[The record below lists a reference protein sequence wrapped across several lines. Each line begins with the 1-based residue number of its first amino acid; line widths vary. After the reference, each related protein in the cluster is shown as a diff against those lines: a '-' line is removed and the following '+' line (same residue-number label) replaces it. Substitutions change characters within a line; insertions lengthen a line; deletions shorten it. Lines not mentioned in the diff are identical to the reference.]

1 MGDTRGER
9 YDANIC
15 SCCFANL
22 TAECLSAGLL
32 FCFFGGTWV
41 PMPNQDRS
49 LYCEDWGEALTNR
62 SEPAICVV
70 DLEIGT
76 AEVLEGVPPDVSPGQ
91 VRMQKFTA
99 LNLKCSN
106 TLFCK

>member
-1 MGDTRGER
+1 
-9 YDANIC
+9 
-15 SCCFANL
+15 
-22 TAECLSAGLL
+22 
-32 FCFFGGTWV
+32 
-41 PMPNQDRS
+41 MPNQDRS

-70 DLEIGT
+70 DLEIG
-76 AEVLEGVPPDVSPGQ
+76 AVSVLEGVPLDVSPGQ
-91 VRMQKFTA
+91 VRMQKFTT

>member
-32 FCFFGGTWV
+32 FWFFGGTWV

-76 AEVLEGVPPDVSPGQ
+76 ASVLEGVPPDVSPGQ

>member
-22 TAECLSAGLL
+22 TTECLSAGLL

-70 DLEIGT
+70 DLEIG
-76 AEVLEGVPPDVSPGQ
+76 AASVLEGVPPDVSPGQ
-91 VRMQKFTA
+91 VRMQTFTA